1 MAPIDVNKD
10 NEAMV
15 WDKMYNDAPFVK
27 RKDTEKSS
35 KNKRF
40 RKKKVFKFEI
50 DDYVRLPYTKYVFQ
64 RDYQQKWT
72 TELFKISERF
82 LNDPVIGNWYEWEL
96 LKADKDQEFWRVE
109 SILKTRIKKV
119 KKEYLVKWEGYGDK
133 FSSWVLASDVKDMS
147 AYKHQWIRLSER
159 DNCGKTEG

>member
-15 WDKMYNDAPFVK
+15 WDKMYNDAPFVNLK
-27 RKDTEKSS
+27 ESEKSS

-50 DDYVRLPYTKYVFQ
+50 DDYVRLAYTKYVFQ
-64 RDYQQKWT
+64 RDYQQILT

-82 LNDPVIGNWYEWEL
+82 LKENIPLYKVVDMLNDPVIGNWHEWEL

-109 SILKTRIKKV
+109 SILKTRIKKG
-119 KKEYLVKWEGYGDK
+119 KNEYLVKWQGYGDK
-133 FSSWVLASDVKDMS
+133 FSSWVLASDVKDVS
-147 AYKHQWIRLSER
+147 A
-159 DNCGKTEG
+159 